1 MFVRGLGSLSER
13 GGKSEAFG
21 STWGMWLPKA
31 SVLLFDEWGKFFSRL
46 GEVTS
51 HSSEVTS
58 HSSEAM
64 PRLSEDVS
72 HSSEVTSHSPEATP
86 RLSEDVAR
94 LSEVIE
100 VDLRGF
106 YAQVIQHMHCG
117 TGHRTGAA
125 HIVLNIFGGFVIF

>member
-1 MFVRGLGSLSER
+1 MFVRRMGRLSER
-13 GGKSEAFG
+13 GVKAEAFG

-31 SVLLFDEWGKFFSRL
+31 FVLLFDEWGKFFSRL

-51 HSSEVTS
+51 HSS
-58 HSSEAM
+58 
-64 PRLSEDVS
+64 
-72 HSSEVTSHSPEATP
+72 EATP

-117 TGHRTGAA
+117 ASHRTGAA
-125 HIVLNIFGGFVIF
+125 HIVLDILGGFVIF